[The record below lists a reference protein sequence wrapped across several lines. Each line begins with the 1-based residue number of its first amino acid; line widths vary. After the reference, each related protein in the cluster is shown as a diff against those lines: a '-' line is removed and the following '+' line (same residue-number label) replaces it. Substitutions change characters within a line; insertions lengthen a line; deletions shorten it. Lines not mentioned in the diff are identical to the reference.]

1 MINKIIVT
9 LVVSIFVT
17 QCGFSPIY
25 VGNPKAVVVS
35 KIEIIGDKNLAF
47 DLERRLGFTKD
58 EKSSKAYAFK
68 AQIFDT
74 AENSLVDSRGI
85 ATEQIIRL
93 TVTYQFEDKDG
104 TVVYQDSVSKDKRV
118 AVTDNISSNI
128 LVKDNEKKILL
139 EGIIQNI
146 LFKSKVSLN

>member
-47 DLERRLGFTKD
+47 DLERRLGFTKM
-58 EKSSKAYAFK
+58 KNLQK
-68 AQIFDT
+68 
-74 AENSLVDSRGI
+74 LM
-85 ATEQIIRL
+85 
-93 TVTYQFEDKDG
+93 
-104 TVVYQDSVSKDKRV
+104 
-118 AVTDNISSNI
+118 
-128 LVKDNEKKILL
+128 LL
-139 EGIIQNI
+139 KLKFLIQ
-146 LFKSKVSLN
+146 LKTL